1 MNPEIIINSYIKIGD
16 DFINFFDFNGHID
29 DPDYID
35 GAMELSINGKKLI
48 DESMWDYIDALWSY
62 LSEGLS
68 VVYDGEEFKTNFPDQ
83 PLEVKFKPIHNNHNI
98 LVSVKCSSSEAK
110 IVVDKKAF
118 LSAMS
123 NHAKKFFEHLEIIE
137 PNSESNCNYALN
149 FLNKIDLNRRD

>member
-48 DESMWDYIDALWSY
+48 DKSMWDYIDALWSY

-83 PLEVKFKPIHNNHNI
+83 PIEVKFKPIHNNHNI

-123 NHAKKFFEHLEIIE
+123 NHAKKFFEHLEIIA
-137 PNSESNCNYALN
+137 PKSISTCSYA
-149 FLNKIDLNRRD
+149 FKYLNKIDLNRRD